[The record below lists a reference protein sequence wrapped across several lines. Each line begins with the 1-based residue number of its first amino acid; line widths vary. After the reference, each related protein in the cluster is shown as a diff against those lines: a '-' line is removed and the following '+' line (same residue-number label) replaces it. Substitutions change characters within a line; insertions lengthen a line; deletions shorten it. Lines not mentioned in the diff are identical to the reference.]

1 VRTDRDSF
9 VGDEPQNPGREEV
22 VHIMRLTPR
31 ASSDPEHPTLERDGS
46 QPGASGTT
54 AEPEPE
60 APTLVGATW
69 CAVRTSDPEPGDS
82 GCDVGLGAA
91 LLHWHRLAWVAV
103 VGGET
108 LGTGLSWS
116 LNPRR
121 RSGPLIAVAAGVVV
135 PYDSSGIDARKAA
148 PALGATLAF
157 GGKR

>member
-1 VRTDRDSF
+1 MIATSLALLALLAAPPTA
-9 VGDEPQNPGREEV
+9 PQAQKESEW
-22 VHIMRLTPR
+22 T
-31 ASSDPEHPTLERDGS
+31 
-46 QPGASGTT
+46 
-54 AEPEPE
+54 
-60 APTLVGATW
+60 PTLVGATW
-69 CAVRTSDPEPGDS
+69 CAVRTSEAAPGDP